1 VAEKSLDVKL
11 RRIRENPNCG
21 DFILADAKDAD
32 MAFGVGAPGLSPEM
46 HAGQTRFRSIQEYR
60 DIIRQIVGD
69 ELVDI
74 LLMSAST
81 SEQLTL
87 NERLFDDS
95 PVTPAV
101 RANDA
106 FDVHVV
112 RGGRYVE
119 QTPRPFRTATLDHI
133 QCGHVD
139 CNEDELHQ
147 GPDLGLYSVTFTNNT
162 EADLYTLERYREFR
176 IEAERRRFRHFLEVF
191 NPNLPRAVANPL
203 EPAFV
208 NDLIA
213 RSLAGVTERGRP
225 VFLKIVYNGPRAME
239 ELVAYDRN
247 VIVGI
252 LGGSAGTTY
261 DAFKLLEEAKKYG
274 ARAALFGRKINQA
287 ENQFAFIRFLRLLA
301 DGQIAAEEAVHAYHG
316 VLQRLGIA
324 PHRSLE
330 DDMQLQTDVMGYL
343 TTPTVV
349 PMNSRGALASSSTE
363 RSNMPKVTVSH
374 SCEPMAT
381 SIKQEPKSGCG
392 SAKKCGCG
400 CKGAKSKPNFATMT
414 SEERLLFHRTRIAK
428 LFGE

>member
-1 VAEKSLDVKL
+1 MAEKTLDKKL
-11 RRIRENPNCG
+11 RRICENPNCG
-21 DFILADAKDAD
+21 EFILADAKDAD

-46 HAGQTRFRSIQEYR
+46 HAGQTRFRSLAEYR
-60 DIIRQIVGD
+60 DIIRQIVAD

-74 LLMSAST
+74 MLMSAST

-87 NERLFDDS
+87 KERLFDNS

-139 CNEDELHQ
+139 CADEDRKR

-162 EADLYTLERYREFR
+162 EQDLYTLERFREFR
-176 IEAERRRFRHFLEVF
+176 IEAERRRFRYFLEVF
-191 NPNLPRAVANPL
+191 NPNLAGAVPGPI
-203 EPAFV
+203 EPSFV

-225 VFLKIVYNGPRAME
+225 IFLKIVYNGPRAME
-239 ELVAYDRN
+239 ELVHYDPN
-247 VIVGI
+247 LIVGV

-261 DAFKLLEEAKKYG
+261 DAFKLLQEAKKYG

-287 ENQFAFIRFLRLLA
+287 EHQLAFIRFLRLIA
-301 DGQIAAEEAVHAYHG
+301 DGQISAEEAVHAYHG
-316 VLQRLGIA
+316 VLERLGI
-324 PHRSLE
+324 PPSRTLE
-330 DDMQLQTDVMGYL
+330 EDMQLQTEVMRYL
-343 TTPTVV
+343 PTRTIVPVPARTPDQTVSDA
-349 PMNSRGALASSSTE
+349 MS
-363 RSNMPKVTVSH
+363 KVTMSH
-374 SCEPMAT
+374 SCNPMTGPAG
-381 SIKQEPKSGCG
+381 KSAKAGCG
-392 SAKKCGCG
+392 SSKECHCG
-400 CKGAKSKPNFATMT
+400 CKSGSNKKPNFSTMT
-414 SEERLLFHRTRIAK
+414 SEERLAYHRQRIAK
-428 LFGE
+428 IFGE